1 MFSVSTAWFDA
12 LIAGFWWPLVRI
24 LAVFAAEPFFSSR
37 SIPRTVKLLLGLAI
51 TFVVMP
57 VLPPMPQVEP
67 FSAIG
72 IFITLNQILIGLAI
86 GFTMRI
92 AFTALE
98 MAGHLSG
105 LQMGLGFASF
115 FDPQHNQQLP
125 ILAVFASLFGVLL
138 YLTFD
143 AHLMM
148 ISTLVQSFY
157 ALPITANPL
166 GAKGFGELFHMGGL
180 IFAYGLWLAMP
191 VVAVLLV
198 ANLGIGVMARA
209 APQINLFAVGFPI
222 TLALGMAAFYV
233 TMPQMGHQFMI
244 LIELMLQE
252 VNKVLDLLIFANKH

>member
-37 SIPRTVKLLLGLAI
+37 SIPRLTKLFLGIAI
-51 TFVVMP
+51 TLMIMP
-57 VLPPMPQVEP
+57 ILPPMPKVEP

-86 GFTMRI
+86 GFSMRI
-92 AFTALE
+92 AFSAME

-125 ILAVFASLFGVLL
+125 ILALFTSLLAVLL
-138 YLTFD
+138 YLAFD
-143 AHLMM
+143 AHLAM

-157 ALPITANPL
+157 SLPITEHPL
-166 GAKGFGELFHMGGL
+166 AAKGFGELFRMGGL
-180 IFAYGLWLAMP
+180 VFGYGLWLAMP
-191 VVAVLLV
+191 VIAVLLV

-209 APQINLFAVGFPI
+209 APQMNLFAVGFPI
-222 TLALGMAAFYV
+222 TLALGMAAFYI
-233 TMPQMGHQFMI
+233 TLPQMSQQFAG
-244 LIELMLQE
+244 LVNEMLSYAG
-252 VNKVLDLLIFANKH
+252 KVLNLLLIANKH